1 MEPARQRLKV
11 TDKVRLYPNAAGLYL
26 ICLPDITASSGENTR
41 SHQGPGP
48 VSKAAS
54 KAAGAAGSSK
64 HCLGHSLDFL
74 LRSLPRCSGFTQ
86 NASWVIYLCSH

>member
-1 MEPARQRLKV
+1 MEPARQQLKV
-11 TDKVRLYPNAAGLYL
+11 TEKVGFYPTAAELYL

-54 KAAGAAGSSK
+54 KAVGV
-64 HCLGHSLDFL
+64 CRF
-74 LRSLPRCSGFTQ
+74 
-86 NASWVIYLCSH
+86 